1 MIAALAS
8 RPAWASRVVLAIG
21 SIGNLESLERRSRLA
36 ASAVKNEPPG
46 KVTSVVIRNA
56 KKEESMETTDVIQ
69 TLLENWRE
77 EVRAT
82 AIYSRLARREGR
94 PDRRAILEE
103 LAQTEKKHAAQWATQ
118 LQSLGAVVPDTQ
130 SVILST
136 GDELSLRFAPLDI
149 LIANQ
154 EVDERRMSQEH
165 SEPLGR
171 GDLDAIRVAIA
182 HEDSEHA
189 DTLASLARQMGA
201 GVAGRA
207 VAQGALDRIL
217 QKETWHRQSGGWI
230 GGAIYGVNDGLA
242 AVFGIVSGTAAAFS
256 ASNQGSHIVLVAG
269 LAGAIASAL
278 SMGCGA
284 YLATKSEAEVH
295 EAHVFGERQELSEDP
310 EGEQRELELM
320 YQLKGLSESESKLL
334 ADRIS
339 RNPNVM
345 LRTMLHEEMELS
357 EVAVG
362 DPKKS
367 ALAAAASTAVG
378 AIIPVMPFFFLTGV
392 SAIATAA
399 VVSIVAHFV
408 VGATKSLVT
417 LRTWWAS
424 GLEMTVA
431 GIIVGIATYG
441 AGLLIKLAGG

>member
-1 MIAALAS
+1 
-8 RPAWASRVVLAIG
+8 
-21 SIGNLESLERRSRLA
+21 
-36 ASAVKNEPPG
+36 
-46 KVTSVVIRNA
+46 
-56 KKEESMETTDVIQ
+56 METTEIIR

-82 AIYSRLARREGR
+82 AVYSRLARREGR

-103 LAQTEKKHAAQWATQ
+103 LAQTEKNHATQWAAQ
-118 LQSLGAVVPDTQ
+118 LQALGSGVPDPQ
-130 SVILST
+130 SVTLST
-136 GDELSLRFAPLDI
+136 ADELSLRFAPLDV

-154 EVDERRMSQEH
+154 EADERRMSQEH

-171 GDLDAIRVAIA
+171 GDLDAIRAAIA
-182 HEDSEHA
+182 GEDSKHA
-189 DTLASLARQMGA
+189 DTLARLASEMGA
-201 GVAGRA
+201 GAGGRA
-207 VAQGALDRIL
+207 IAQGALDRIL
-217 QKETWHRQSGGWI
+217 QIETWHTQSGGWI
-230 GGAIYGVNDGLA
+230 SGAIYGVNDGLA

-256 ASNQGSHIVLVAG
+256 ASTQGSHIVLVAG

-295 EAHVFGERQELSEDP
+295 EARVYGERRELSEDP

-320 YQLKGLSESESKLL
+320 YQLKGLSESEAKLL
-334 ADRIS
+334 ADRTS
-339 RNPNVM
+339 QNPNVM
-345 LRTMLHEEMELS
+345 LKTMLHEEMELS
-357 EVAVG
+357 EVAAG

-367 ALAAAASTAVG
+367 ALAAAASTAAG

-392 SAIATAA
+392 AAIATAA

>member
-1 MIAALAS
+1 
-8 RPAWASRVVLAIG
+8 
-21 SIGNLESLERRSRLA
+21 
-36 ASAVKNEPPG
+36 
-46 KVTSVVIRNA
+46 
-56 KKEESMETTDVIQ
+56 METTEIID

-82 AIYSRLARREGR
+82 AVYSRLAWREEH

-103 LAQTEKKHAAQWATQ
+103 LAQTEKNHATQWATQ
-118 LQSLGAVVPDTQ
+118 LKALGSGVPESQ

-136 GDELSLRFAPLDI
+136 ADELSLRFAPMDL

-154 EVDERRMSQEH
+154 EADERRMSQEH
-165 SEPLGR
+165 LEPLGR
-171 GDLDAIRVAIA
+171 GDLDAIRAAIA
-182 HEDSEHA
+182 DEDSKHA
-189 DTLASLARQMGA
+189 DTLARLALEVGLGA
-201 GVAGRA
+201 EGRA
-207 VAQGALDRIL
+207 VTQGALDRIL
-217 QKETWHRQSGGWI
+217 QKETWHSHSGGWI
-230 GGAIYGVNDGLA
+230 SGAIYGVNDGLA

-256 ASNQGSHIVLVAG
+256 ATTQGSHIVLVAG

-284 YLATKSEAEVH
+284 YLAMKSEAEVH
-295 EAHVFGERQELSEDP
+295 DAHVYGERQELTEDP
-310 EGEQRELELM
+310 EGELRELELM
-320 YQLKGLSESESKLL
+320 YQLKGLSKSEARLV
-334 ADRIS
+334 ADRVS
-339 RNPNVM
+339 QDPRVM
-345 LRTMLHEEMELS
+345 LKTMLHEEMELT
-357 EVAVG
+357 EAAAG
-362 DPKKS
+362 DPTKS
-367 ALAAAASTAVG
+367 ALAAAVSTAAG
-378 AIIPVMPFFFLTGV
+378 AIIPVVPFFFLTGV

-431 GIIVGIATYG
+431 GVIVGIATYG